1 MDNENFTN
9 VYNYVSQQ
17 AEGATIAAAA
27 AATLLTEEEVASFF
41 AEPAAF
47 TFEGGVAFANPE
59 YVVPSEP
66 VRVAVDSLAELFPE
80 LPEVLPETD
89 ELADFLT
96 QYALGDA
103 ALADLEYATRG
114 AANELQELATKYGV
128 DATNEG
134 FVLVNTKLRLAAAVL
149 HNLRVIKGGEEG

>member
-1 MDNENFTN
+1 MNTNNFN
-9 VYNYVSQQ
+9 RVYNFVSQQ
-17 AEGATIAAAA
+17 AEGATIAGAA
-27 AATLLTEEEVASFF
+27 AATLLTEEEVATFF
-41 AEPAAF
+41 SEPAAF
-47 TFEGGVAFANPE
+47 SFDGVIAIAKPE
-59 YVVPSEP
+59 FVIPSES

-149 HNLRVIKGGEEG
+149 HNLRVIKGGEAD